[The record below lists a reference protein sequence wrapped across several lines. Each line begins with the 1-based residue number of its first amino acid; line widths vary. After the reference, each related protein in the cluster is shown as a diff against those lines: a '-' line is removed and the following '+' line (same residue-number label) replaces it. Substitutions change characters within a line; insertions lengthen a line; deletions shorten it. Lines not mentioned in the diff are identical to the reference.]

1 MKRVKELIIVDLKKQ
16 RREVAL
22 RLKDFQQLYDLV
34 KNQRN
39 KFVNLIQASA
49 QSIAEMKEKLKILHN
64 EVEILRGE
72 IVNKEKLLAKA
83 EVDHAAAVVDRNHL
97 QTEMNK
103 CAPVHDTP
111 RRRPSAQGLRGAPRV
126 PGCGCRREPGQ
137 QDERRCRHLC
147 VV

>member
-1 MKRVKELIIVDLKKQ
+1 MRGMVLTRD
-16 RREVAL
+16 AWGCCG
-22 RLKDFQQLYDLV
+22 F
-34 KNQRN
+34 
-39 KFVNLIQASA
+39 QASA

-103 CAPVHDTP
+103 
-111 RRRPSAQGLRGAPRV
+111 
-126 PGCGCRREPGQ
+126 
-137 QDERRCRHLC
+137 
-147 VV
+147 